1 MKFLGR
7 SHTLQVSKASLKA
20 LTATLATLSALSGSD
35 KRVNQA
41 EVFMLFHVPIVLLHI
56 FDCIGDEPI
65 PELMVSLEQEYAL
78 RQICVVVGLEKFDR

>member
-1 MKFLGR
+1 MAGKKCGRFAAVSGLHGMKFRGR
-7 SHTLQVSKASLKA
+7 SHTALVSKAFLNA

-56 FDCIGDEPI
+56 FDCI
-65 PELMVSLEQEYAL
+65 
-78 RQICVVVGLEKFDR
+78 